1 MGFCSNCGSELK
13 EGTVFCSNCGTK
25 AADAGQQ
32 APGNT
37 QQVMPNYTSNGYTGY
52 NQQGNK
58 PNNNKIIGMAVVG
71 VAALAVFFILVK
83 LFGGI
88 TPPGYEQPI
97 KYVCDGIE
105 NGSFKTMMKAFPEY
119 ITDQMEDYYGDEMDE
134 LMDGMVENLK
144 DQYGKRVKISYK
156 VTDKDKMDKDDI
168 ETLEE
173 DVEYNYDEKVN
184 IKDAYEI
191 EVEMKVKGSEG
202 SDEDESTVTVI
213 KVGSKWYLYDQSLMG
228 F

>member
-25 AADAGQQ
+25 VAEAVEQTPD
-32 APGNT
+32 NT
-37 QQVMPNYTSNGYTGY
+37 QVMPNYTSNAYNGY

-58 PNNNKIIGMAVVG
+58 PNNNKMIGMAVVG
-71 VAALAVFFILVK
+71 VAALVVLFILVK
-83 LFGGI
+83 LFGAI
-88 TPPGYEQPI
+88 TTPGYEKPI
-97 KYVCDGIE
+97 QYVCNGIE
-105 NGSFKTMMKAFPEY
+105 DGSFKTMMKAFPEY

-144 DQYGKRVKISYK
+144 DEYGKKVKITYRVK
-156 VTDKDKMDKDDI
+156 DKDKMDKSDI
-168 ETLEE
+168 KELEQN
-173 DVEYNYDEKVN
+173 VKYSYDEKVK
-184 IKDAYEI
+184 IKEAYEL
-191 EVEMKVKGSEG
+191 EVEMKIKGSEG
-202 SDEDESTVTVI
+202 SDKDTSDITVI